1 MATYNAEIT
10 QKFLDEYKTFE
21 YIEEN
26 DPHRFEIIK
35 KQHYVEFNA
44 LRHIR
49 NCLTHTPKVNGD
61 FPFHVADYVLET
73 LEEIINKLVVK
84 AYDVGVKKDKIKTL
98 SPDTDVLHAMR
109 YMDHHHIT
117 NVPIF
122 DEKGCVRYVVSTRTI
137 FSILANAEYD
147 ENRSYTIEDLKDK
160 FDINNSKD
168 LYYLFLAKDTFAFDA
183 KQYFIGYN
191 KEHKRCALI
200 FITEHG
206 LRNEPVLGIVSPGD
220 VFNI

>member
-1 MATYNAEIT
+1 MATNNAEIT

-26 DPHRFEIIK
+26 DSNRFEAIK
-35 KQHYVEFNA
+35 KHYNVEFNS

-49 NCLTHTPKVNGD
+49 NCLTHTPKINGD

-73 LEEIINKLVVK
+73 LEEMINKLVVK
-84 AYDVGVKKDKIKTL
+84 AYDVGVKKDNIKTL
-98 SPDTDVLHAMR
+98 SPDTNVLHAMR
-109 YMDHHHIT
+109 FMDHHHIT

-122 DEKGCVRYVVSTRTI
+122 DEKGCVRYVVSMRTI
-137 FSILANAEYD
+137 FSILANEEYEED
-147 ENRSYTIEDLKDK
+147 KAYTIEDLKEK

-168 LYYLFLAKDTFAFDA
+168 LYYLFLAKDAFAFDA

-206 LRNEPVLGIVSPGD
+206 LRNEPVLAIVSPGD